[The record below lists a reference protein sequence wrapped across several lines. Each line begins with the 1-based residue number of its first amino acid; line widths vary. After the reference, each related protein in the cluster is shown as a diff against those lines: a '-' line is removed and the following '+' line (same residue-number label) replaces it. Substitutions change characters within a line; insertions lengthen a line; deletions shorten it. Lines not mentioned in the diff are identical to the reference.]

1 MSDYVIIKLN
11 DGRYNAF
18 LLCLTFESILN
29 YLESIEKELIIQQN
43 HGNILIDQ
51 LLVTGNGPNR
61 FLSCFFSHGKLDIS
75 SAHAATPGTHYRELS
90 LRLLQR
96 NYSSLRNSILTNQQ
110 RDNIKRGIPIQT
122 KSGSVTFGL
131 NRRRRSRSVMEKC
144 SKQLFVPFKSEHTII
159 LPLHGKAATGGFFA
173 RFEP

>member
-61 FLSCFFSHGKLDIS
+61 FLSCFFRHGKLDIS
-75 SAHAATPGTHYRELS
+75 SAHTATPGTHYRELS

-110 RDNIKRGIPIQT
+110 RDSIKRGIPI
-122 KSGSVTFGL
+122 
-131 NRRRRSRSVMEKC
+131 
-144 SKQLFVPFKSEHTII
+144 
-159 LPLHGKAATGGFFA
+159 
-173 RFEP
+173 